1 MQGNK
6 IELLDMV
13 AKLDDTAG
21 FMMVDEWGDI
31 DFPTSFGM
39 EEKVSRSF
47 SY

>member
-21 FMMVDEWGDI
+21 FMMTEQWAISNIQLLLVW
-31 DFPTSFGM
+31 
-39 EEKVSRSF
+39 KKNLQKLWR
-47 SY
+47 